1 MNAKMTAM
9 DIKPFF
15 LATVLAAFL
24 ASGCTTTQSPRIQVN
39 DARITAEVK
48 SKLAQDVMPSSLV
61 NVIVNTT
68 NGVVTLAGQVE
79 SEDVKQRAEKVAVQ
93 VAGVV
98 KVNNDLQV
106 EPLPTQASSHGGNS

>member
-1 MNAKMTAM
+1 MNNKISVMTL
-9 DIKPFF
+9 KPFF
-15 LATVLAAFL
+15 LAAVLATFL
-24 ASGCTTTQSPRIQVN
+24 AGCTTTQSPRIQVN

-61 NVIVNTT
+61 NVKVNTT

-79 SEDVKQRAEKVAVQ
+79 NEDVKQRAEMVAVH
-93 VAGVV
+93 VNGVV

-106 EPLPTQASSHGGNS
+106 EPSPTQALSHGGNS

>member
-1 MNAKMTAM
+1 MNATNLKHFVMAAVL
-9 DIKPFF
+9 DVL
-15 LATVLAAFL
+15 LAT
-24 ASGCTTTQSPRIQVN
+24 GCTTTQSPRIQVN

-61 NVIVNTT
+61 NVKVNTT
-68 NGVVTLAGQVE
+68 NGIVTLAGQVE
-79 SEDVKQRAEKVAVQ
+79 SEEVKQHAETVAVQ

-106 EPLPTQASSHGGNS
+106 EPAPTQALSQPGNS

>member
-1 MNAKMTAM
+1 MRGDSKMKTKITAM
-9 DIKPFF
+9 ALTPLF
-15 LATVLAAFL
+15 LVAVLVVFVAA
-24 ASGCTTTQSPRIQVN
+24 GCTTTQSPRIQVN

-61 NVIVNTT
+61 NVKVNTT

-93 VAGVV
+93 IAGVV

-106 EPLPTQASSHGGNS
+106 EPSP